1 VRPVRSVV
9 RRVEAIGPDMGAPL
23 ALGAVAALVGIA
35 ALKDRKGSF
44 ATVKELEQALQTSG
58 SLNVA
63 AKNTSNPR
71 QKPWEL
77 FMSLDSADVPDEL
90 LVAILIAGTRGDPVA
105 KARKLLSDVQGSVGQ
120 LIEGTTFEEGALTGP
135 AKARLR
141 ASAELARRAQVR
153 QFLTSKSGVVLTSP
167 QDLVNFFQRVSQGPQ
182 EVLSAIYTN
191 NKMELLGYR
200 VLSKGSRKATIV
212 DPVEILRNA
221 ILLRAGA
228 FFLAHQHPSGSPLPS
243 RPDKD
248 STQRLQRASK
258 SVGVNFLDHIVIGR
272 DGKYTSMAE
281 EGLM

>member
-1 VRPVRSVV
+1 MS
-9 RRVEAIGPDMGAPL
+9 APL
-23 ALGAVAALVGIA
+23 ALGAVAALAGIA
-35 ALKDRKGSF
+35 ALKGRKGSF
-44 ATVKELEQALQTSG
+44 ATVKELEQALRTSG
-58 SLNVA
+58 SLNKEWEEEVGGMLA
-63 AKNTSNPR
+63 PR

-105 KARKLLSDVQGSVGQ
+105 KARKLLADVQGSVGQ
-120 LIEGTTFEEGALTGP
+120 LIEGTTLEEGALTGP
-135 AKARLR
+135 ARARLR
-141 ASAELARRAQVR
+141 ASAELARRAHVR
-153 QFLTSKSGVVLTSP
+153 QFLTSKSGVVLTGP

-191 NKMELLGYR
+191 NKMELVGYR

-228 FFLAHQHPSGSPLPS
+228 FFLAHQHPSGNPRPS
-243 RPDKD
+243 NEDRQ
-248 STQRLQRASK
+248 STLRLKSAAK

>member
-1 VRPVRSVV
+1 MRPARSVV

-23 ALGAVAALVGIA
+23 AIGAVAALMGIA
-35 ALKDRKGSF
+35 VLKDRKGSF

-58 SLNVA
+58 SLNVT
-63 AKNTSNPR
+63 AKNASNPR

-105 KARKLLSDVQGSVGQ
+105 KARKLLADVQGSVGQ

-212 DPVEILRNA
+212 DPVEVLRNA

-258 SVGVNFLDHIVIGR
+258 SVGISFLDHIILGG
-272 DGKYTSMAE
+272 DGKYTSMSE